1 MELNIDKLIELC
13 NFISKTCD
21 SGVGRRRRPH
31 LRGVGAGHAG
41 AWPEAGAVGAL
52 AHGEAGQRG
61 PELQHD
67 RVQRVPPDDEQ
78 TNA

>member
-1 MELNIDKLIELC
+1 MEQNIDKLTD
-13 NFISKTCD
+13 FIKTCD
-21 SGVGRRRRPH
+21 TCDTVVGRGRRPH

-41 AWPEAGAVGAL
+41 AWPEAGAGGAL